1 MMFLVFW
8 NQYLSM
14 KLFLVSRKFS
24 FFCVLLFVCNRLLKK
39 LQMTT
44 APRLGLI
51 PSCGLTLLKSPKDT
65 FDYVLY
71 ITDDTVTVKVL
82 CHKCVL
88 LSHSERLRELISG
101 ENYFDLDIK
110 VKKGYISSLLQL
122 IQYMYL
128 KDPMLISNSD
138 KILELCGMFHME
150 LDHFII
156 RTNKAVQ
163 LNTYPMTSIVLKHQ
177 QKQHDEKCLFAT
189 EFTKLIHIK
198 DLVPV
203 DINNLIPVD
212 ITLSKPIQNTFDKH
226 INDQD
231 HKITVEKN
239 TNRYPKRK
247 RSKKNIN

>member
-1 MMFLVFW
+1 
-8 NQYLSM
+8 
-14 KLFLVSRKFS
+14 
-24 FFCVLLFVCNRLLKK
+24 
-39 LQMTT
+39 MTT
-44 APRLGLI
+44 TPRLSLI
-51 PSCGLTLLKSPKDT
+51 PSCGLSLLKSPRDT
-65 FDYVLY
+65 FDYVLF

-110 VKKGYISSLLQL
+110 VKKGYISSLLEL

-163 LNTYPMTSIVLKHQ
+163 LNTYPMTSVVLKHQ
-177 QKQHDEKCLFAT
+177 QKQQDEKCLFAT

-198 DLVPV
+198 DL
-203 DINNLIPVD
+203 IPVD
-212 ITLSKPIQNTFDKH
+212 ITDSKPIKKTFEKH
-226 INDQD
+226 INDQGLKRTLD
-231 HKITVEKN
+231 KN

-247 RSKKNIN
+247 RSTKNIN